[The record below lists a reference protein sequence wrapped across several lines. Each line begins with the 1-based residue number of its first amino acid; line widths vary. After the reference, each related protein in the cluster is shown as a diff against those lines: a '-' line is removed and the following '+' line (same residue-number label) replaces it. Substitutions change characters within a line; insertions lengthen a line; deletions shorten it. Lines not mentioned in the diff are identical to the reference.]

1 MLHTNFQRIIRS
13 LISADWRNFPGQSS
27 YSPAGRHVAARALS
41 DLWSTRARFKPGCLA
56 IAWCVTLCAHAS
68 DTVTFDIPEQR
79 ADLALIAFAEQA
91 DRTLLF
97 SFDETNDKTANG
109 LSGQHEVLEALE
121 LLLAGTGLTISMGTE
136 GQLSVVQEA
145 ESNGETTVKKPR
157 SLLARIGT
165 ALTGAIVG
173 SSAIAQES
181 GETGAQNEGVIEEI
195 VVTASKREESL
206 MEVAQ
211 SIQYLSGEEL
221 EGSGVQ
227 YLDQIVQLI
236 PGVSLATG
244 GPPSR
249 RYNARGTG
257 ASSTLNDS
265 AVGFYVDGMPY
276 YIVELPFVPDA
287 EVFDLESIQVL
298 RGPQGTLY
306 GQGAMGGTILITTAQ
321 PDLEQFRAR
330 VHAGVS
336 RMHEGGD
343 GHTYDA
349 SISVP
354 LIEDVLAASLTVGA
368 SQDPGLAEGIDL
380 PGRDL
385 DEVDRWYA
393 RLKVLWEPSDELS
406 ITGLIQH
413 RDLDQSE
420 DQSLYVSV
428 DPPLLG
434 PTGGIEGGTETEV
447 DLFGLNI
454 EWDAGFA
461 TLTSSTSYLTYEGA
475 TALGVSFFD
484 PNLGNFLIDY
494 KISRDDVETFNQELR
509 LTSNG
514 DGEWDW
520 ITGVSYTR
528 GENPEFQFVETLE
541 PLAFASTITDQ
552 TVTESSQIALFGEV
566 SRPFMDGLVTPLI
579 GLRYF
584 RDDRDKEIIST
595 FEAGGFELPLDNVDE
610 DERFSLVSPRFN
622 LRITPSDETMFFLN
636 ISRGFRSGTFNS
648 PGDVASVD
656 AVLGIPLDVAVP
668 ESTVWSY
675 EVGGRFSLF
684 DGSLLI
690 EPSLYLADYEDY
702 QFAGTLGAVTAR
714 ISIEEVKATGAEL
727 LLQWHTPIEGLS
739 LSMIG
744 SANRTEVEAIDATT
758 DALLAGLEDGEQV
771 PYVPEWDFRIGVDYE
786 RPVMGDWTA
795 SVSAAYFRRDGQID
809 FNTPLTS
816 PVVSDLSLR
825 LALANQNWRATLWG
839 KNLTD
844 DEGPSAITGGLL
856 MRWDR
861 RSVGVTLEYT
871 FE

>member
-1 MLHTNFQRIIRS
+1 MWFALLFVLPLTPVTAEEVDEGL
-13 LISADWRNFPGQSS
+13 LIEFN
-27 YSPAGRHVAARALS
+27 V
-41 DLWSTRARFKPGCLA
+41 
-56 IAWCVTLCAHAS
+56 
-68 DTVTFDIPEQR
+68 PEQR
-79 ADLALIAFAEQA
+79 VDLALTQFAEQA
-91 DRTLLF
+91 SITLLF
-97 SFDETNDKTANG
+97 PSDAVGDVMANRLVG
-109 LSGQHEVLEALE
+109 EYSVSEGAEI
-121 LLLAGTGLTISMGTE
+121 LLAGTKLIPTFKNMLVLNIVHDPDGNKGRT
-136 GQLSVVQEA
+136 V
-145 ESNGETTVKKPR
+145 VKKPK
-157 SLLARIGT
+157 SILARVGAVLAG
-165 ALTGAIVG
+165 ALAG
-173 SSAIAQES
+173 SNAIAEEQS
-181 GETGAQNEGVIEEI
+181 GTNAQNAGVIEEI

-211 SIQYLSGEEL
+211 SVQYLSGGEL

-227 YLDQIVQLI
+227 YLDQIVRLI
-236 PGVSLATG
+236 PGVSLAAG
-244 GPPSR
+244 GPASQ

-257 ASSTLNDS
+257 ASSTTNDS
-265 AVGFYVDGMPY
+265 ALGFYIDGMPY
-276 YIVELPFVPDA
+276 YIVDLPLGPDA

-321 PDLEQFRAR
+321 PDLKQFRAR
-330 VHAGVS
+330 VRAGAS

-354 LIEDVLAASLTVGA
+354 LIEDVLAASLTAGA
-368 SQDPGLAEGIDL
+368 SQDPGLAEGTDL

-393 RLKVLWEPSDELS
+393 RLKVLWEPSDDLS
-406 ITGLIQH
+406 IAGLIQH
-413 RDLDQSE
+413 RHVDQSE
-420 DQSLYVSV
+420 TRSLYAGV

-434 PTGGIEGGTETEV
+434 RTGGIEGGTEIEV
-447 DLFGLNI
+447 DMFGLNI
-454 EWDAGFA
+454 EWDVGFA
-461 TLTSSTSYLTYEGA
+461 TLTSNTSYLTYEEETFLGA
-475 TALGVSFFD
+475 AFFD
-484 PNLGNFLIDY
+484 PTFGDFLI
-494 KISRDDVETFNQELR
+494 SFAPERDVDTFNQELR

-528 GENPEFQFVETLE
+528 GENPEFRVIDTLE
-541 PLAFASTITDQ
+541 PLVFASTTTDQ
-552 TVTESSQIALFGEV
+552 TVTESSQMALFGEV
-566 SRPFMDGLVTPLI
+566 SRSFKDGLITPLI

-595 FEAGGFELPLDNVDE
+595 YEVGGFELPLDNVDE

-622 LRITPSDETMFFLN
+622 LRITPSDEIMIFLN
-636 ISRGFRSGTFNS
+636 VSRGFRSGTFNS
-648 PGDVASVD
+648 PTDVANAD
-656 AVLGIPLDVAVP
+656 ALFGVPLDVAVP
-668 ESTVWSY
+668 ESTLWNY

-684 DGSLLI
+684 DGNLLI

-702 QFAGTLGAVTAR
+702 QFAGTLAAFTAI

-727 LLQWHTPIEGLS
+727 LLQWHTPVEGLS
-739 LSMIG
+739 LSMVG

-758 DALLAGLEDGEQV
+758 DMLLAGLEDGEQL
-771 PYVPEWDFRIGVDYE
+771 PWVPEWDFRIGVDYE

-795 SVSAAYFRRDGQID
+795 YASASYFRRDGQID

-825 LALANQNWRATLWG
+825 LALANQNWRVTLWG

-844 DEGPSAITGGLL
+844 EEGPAALQGGTFT
-856 MRWDR
+856 RYDR
-861 RSVGVTLEYT
+861 RSVGVMLEYT
-871 FE
+871 FD

>member
-1 MLHTNFQRIIRS
+1 MLLFVLPPTPVTADEVDEGL
-13 LISADWRNFPGQSS
+13 LIQFN
-27 YSPAGRHVAARALS
+27 V
-41 DLWSTRARFKPGCLA
+41 
-56 IAWCVTLCAHAS
+56 
-68 DTVTFDIPEQR
+68 PEQR
-79 ADLALIAFAEQA
+79 VDLALTQFAEQA
-91 DRTLLF
+91 SITLLF
-97 SFDETNDKTANG
+97 PSDAVGDVMANRLVG
-109 LSGQHEVLEALE
+109 EYSVSEGAEI
-121 LLLAGTGLTISMGTE
+121 LLAGTELIPTFKNVRVLNIV
-136 GQLSVVQEA
+136 LVPDR
-145 ESNGETTVKKPR
+145 NNRETVVKKPK
-157 SLLARIGT
+157 SILARIGAVLAG
-165 ALTGAIVG
+165 ALAG
-173 SSAIAQES
+173 SNAIADEPS
-181 GETGAQNEGVIEEI
+181 GTNAQNKGVIAEI

-206 MEVAQ
+206 IEVAQ

-236 PGVSLATG
+236 PGVSLAAG
-244 GPPSR
+244 GPASR

-257 ASSTLNDS
+257 ASSTTNDS
-265 AVGFYVDGMPY
+265 AVGFYIDGMPY
-276 YIVELPFVPDA
+276 YIVDLPLGPDA

-306 GQGAMGGTILITTAQ
+306 GRGAMGGTILITTAQ
-321 PDLEQFRAR
+321 PDLKQFRAR
-330 VHAGVS
+330 VRAGAS

-354 LIEDVLAASLTVGA
+354 LIEDVLAASLTAGA

-413 RDLDQSE
+413 RYLDQSE
-420 DQSLYVSV
+420 TRSLYASV

-434 PTGGIEGGTETEV
+434 RTGGIEGGTEIEV
-447 DLFGLNI
+447 DMFGLNI

-461 TLTSSTSYLTYEGA
+461 TLTSTTSYLTYEEATFIGA
-475 TALGVSFFD
+475 AFFD
-484 PNLGNFLIDY
+484 PNFGDFLIGFAPD
-494 KISRDDVETFNQELR
+494 RDVETFNQELR

-528 GENPEFQFVETLE
+528 GENPEFRVVNTLE
-541 PLAFASTITDQ
+541 PLAFASTTTDQ
-552 TVTESSQIALFGEV
+552 TVTESSQMALFGEV
-566 SRPFMDGLVTPLI
+566 SRSFKDGLITPLI

-595 FEAGGFELPLDNVDE
+595 FEQGGFELPLDNVDE

-622 LRITPSDETMFFLN
+622 LRITPSDEIMIFLN

-648 PGDVASVD
+648 PTDVASAD
-656 AVLGIPLDVAVP
+656 ALFGVPLDVAVP
-668 ESTVWSY
+668 ESILWNY

-684 DGSLLI
+684 DGTLLI

-702 QFAGTLGAVTAR
+702 QFAGTLGIFTAI

-727 LLQWHTPIEGLS
+727 LLQWHTPVEGLS
-739 LSMIG
+739 LSMVG
-744 SANRTEVEAIDATT
+744 SANRTEVEAIDPTT
-758 DALLAGLEDGEQV
+758 DALLAGLEDGEQL
-771 PYVPEWDFRIGVDYE
+771 PWVPEWDFRIGVDYE

-795 SVSAAYFRRDGQID
+795 YASASYFRRDGQID

-844 DEGPSAITGGLL
+844 EEGPSALQGGTFG
-856 MRWDR
+856 RYDR

-871 FE
+871 FD